1 MTPNEPS
8 SPSTTPEQIKD
19 LLIIKDSDLAL
30 TVLHEKK
37 KMILSLLLHDA
48 LTIQNLTKK
57 TGMNPGTIKR
67 HLLDLMKHDLI
78 FVEKEARTDYNI
90 KMKFYRARAK
100 RLRIEIEVN

>member
-1 MTPNEPS
+1 MNPIEPS
-8 SPSTTPEQIKD
+8 SPNTLSKPIKD
-19 LLIIKDSDLAL
+19 LLIVDDNDLAL

-37 KMILSLLLHDA
+37 KMILSELIHEA
-48 LTIQNLTKK
+48 MTIQNLSIK

-67 HLLDLMKHDLI
+67 HLMDLMNRNLI

-100 RLRIEIEVN
+100 RIRIEIELN